1 VQDSLGLIE
10 VTGLSLAIT
19 VADAMAKT
27 ASVRLLGV
35 ERTIGSGWILVKL
48 SGDVAA
54 VRTALA
60 AGEDMAKA
68 ENGFISCTTIAR
80 PAIGT
85 GEMVTA
91 SLRSPVAVQRH
102 DDGHAEESATKP
114 AAAARKEMPAQ
125 TAPERAQETELV
137 SAPAA
142 PEPAL
147 DVEPVAMPTAP
158 EPALDVEPVA
168 MPTTPEPAP
177 KVEPAP
183 AVTAAPERAPEV
195 EPVSTPAA
203 LEPAPNVEPAPA
215 VTAAPERAPETEP
228 VMATARGFTDAP
240 TLLAPAATTTAKT
253 KTVTCKLCGDPLC
266 GRHKGESRSKC
277 IHFQK
282 AVLR

>member
-147 DVEPVAMPTAP
+147 DVEPLAMPA
-158 EPALDVEPVA
+158 AL
-168 MPTTPEPAP
+168 EPAP

-203 LEPAPNVEPAPA
+203 LEPAPKVEPAPA